1 MIISEERQS
10 YLSRLII
17 DELWG
22 NELID
27 FDEEQEDNIIR
38 HTRMIVSQWVQE
50 QGDID
55 QLIRDK
61 ITSIKRGVVE
71 GSGEWSILYKK
82 FFQEEMSRRG
92 YR

>member
-10 YLSRLII
+10 YLARLLI

-22 NELID
+22 DELVD
-27 FDEEQEDNIIR
+27 FDEDQEDHIIR
-38 HTRMIVSQWVQE
+38 QTRLIIGQWVAE

-55 QLIRDK
+55 QNIREK
-61 ITSIKRGVVE
+61 ITSMKRGVHE
-71 GSGEWSILYKK
+71 GSGEWNILYKK
-82 FFQEEMSRRG
+82 YFQEEMSRRG

>member
-1 MIISEERQS
+1 MIISAERQS

-27 FDEEQEDNIIR
+27 FDEDQEDNIMR
-38 HTRMIVSQWVQE
+38 QTRLVVGQWVAE

-55 QLIRDK
+55 VNIREK
-61 ITSIKRGVVE
+61 ITSMKRGVHE
-71 GSGEWSILYKK
+71 GSGEWNILYKK

-92 YR
+92 SR

>member
-1 MIISEERQS
+1 MIISAERQS

-27 FDEEQEDNIIR
+27 FDEDQEDNIMR
-38 HTRMIVSQWVQE
+38 QTRLVVGQWVQE

-55 QLIRDK
+55 TNIREK
-61 ITSIKRGVVE
+61 ITSMKRGVHE
-71 GSGEWSILYKK
+71 GSGEWTILYKK

-92 YR
+92 SR

>member
-1 MIISEERQS
+1 MIISAERQN

-27 FDEEQEDNIIR
+27 FDEEQEDNIMR
-38 HTRMIVSQWVQE
+38 QTRIVVGQWVQE

-55 QLIRDK
+55 QNIREK
-61 ITSIKRGVVE
+61 ITSMKRDVHE
-71 GSGEWSILYKK
+71 GSGEWTILYKK

-92 YR
+92 SR

>member
-10 YLSRLII
+10 YLARLLI

-22 NELID
+22 EELID

-38 HTRMIVSQWVQE
+38 QTRLIIAQWVQE

-55 QLIRDK
+55 QNIREK
-61 ITSIKRGVVE
+61 ITSMKRGVLE
-71 GSGEWSILYKK
+71 GSGEWNILYKK
-82 FFQEEMSRRG
+82 YFQEEMSRRG